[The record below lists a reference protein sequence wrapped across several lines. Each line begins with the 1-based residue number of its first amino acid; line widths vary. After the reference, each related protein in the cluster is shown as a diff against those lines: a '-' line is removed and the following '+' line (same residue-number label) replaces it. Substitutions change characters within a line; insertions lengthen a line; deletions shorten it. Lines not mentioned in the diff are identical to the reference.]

1 MPPTIR
7 NRSYTFAT
15 KSASARLP
23 RRFPIGV
30 ALLGVTLLAVAVR
43 GFRLGWQPL
52 WWDEGYSIYF
62 ATEPIPRMLWL
73 TARDIHPPLFYG
85 LLHGWFALF
94 ESSRPEVARL
104 LSVVSG
110 VAAIPTLAWLA
121 LLMRPDRPRLAF
133 WAALLLAISPMH
145 LFYSQEVRMYGPA
158 LFFTL
163 LASAAFWRWIGT
175 LARGS
180 PGWLAAAAYVFAAC
194 FALWTLYYSGF
205 VIATQLL
212 WAAIYFRHSRKAW
225 IRLGLIALIIV
236 ILQAPWWAYALPRLL
251 PYIADK
257 VVADKDSPL
266 LPWDYLTRHLLAFT
280 GGHLNPSQPALASL
294 RLFGLVGLAAL
305 ALMWLPSA
313 PNLPRQTEMQPA
325 AHGAATALIAFTL
338 LPILFGYL
346 VNLRFPFFPDGGE
359 RLLLTVLP
367 FFLLWLAWG
376 IDRGL
381 HRTWAAA
388 LPALPLLLASASGIA
403 TFYTLPRYTD
413 HDYRPIV
420 RHITQHGRDQD
431 TVIALF
437 PWQVGY
443 WRAYGVRLDDGRW
456 LSPQPAALTQ
466 DVLTWNAEMATSLD
480 SALQQGTV
488 WFPAPLSFG
497 STLPAEIEAHL
508 ADTAVNAENRWF
520 STATRLSAW
529 VQMPQTQPQSLVS
542 LALGPIT
549 LDSVAVGPITTEA
562 ANMPVSITLTWA
574 DLPPS
579 DAHVTLRLI
588 DAAGRLWAHRD
599 YEPLG
604 AFARARTT
612 EAIQETV
619 VMLVPAGLPP
629 QPYTL
634 ALGVGPRGSEQLF
647 TTYTGDELAP
657 LATLNI
663 RAPAVPLHS
672 ARLPASRDLIPP
684 WESDGLRLVGFT
696 APAPGSVWPAGTTIP
711 LDLFFQNN
719 NPVPPPK
726 QLWLGLRDRSG
737 QTAAS
742 WTGWPL
748 PGFPTDSWRTGALVQ
763 LPASLD
769 LPATLAPGDYRLVTG
784 LAPDEKG
791 IPASPARLTT
801 ITVTRRPISTARA
814 VPSVSLDPPAQLGTH
829 ARLYGYSITSLPD
842 RLVVDLDW
850 EILQTLL
857 PAHNIFVHLAAP
869 DGAVL
874 AQADGPPVTQTGPAP
889 TGSWLPGE
897 FLRTRHSLPLS
908 RPLQQETGP
917 LVLHAGLYV
926 PATHVRL
933 PVTIGGVPSGDHA
946 ILPIPATD

>member
-1 MPPTIR
+1 MPLTIR

-15 KSASARLP
+15 RSASAGLP
-23 RRFPIGV
+23 HRYPIGV
-30 ALLGVTLLAVAVR
+30 ALAGVTLLALAVR

-73 TARDIHPPLFYG
+73 TARDIHPPLYYG
-85 LLHGWFALF
+85 LLHGWFGIF
-94 ESSRPEVARL
+94 VSSRPEVARL
-104 LSVVSG
+104 LSVISG
-110 VAAIPTLAWLA
+110 VAAIPALAWLA
-121 LLMRPDRPRLAF
+121 LLMRPDRPRLAL

-145 LFYSQEVRMYGPA
+145 LFYSQEVRMYGLA
-158 LFFTL
+158 LFFIL
-163 LASAAFWRWIGT
+163 LASAAFWYWVRT
-175 LARGS
+175 PARGS
-180 PGWLAAAAYVFAAC
+180 PSWLAAAAYVVAAC

-205 VIATQLL
+205 VIAAHLL
-212 WAAIYFRHSRKAW
+212 WSAVYFRHTRKAW
-225 IRLGLIALIIV
+225 LWLGGIALAIV

-257 VVADKDSPL
+257 VVADKDTPL
-266 LPWDYLTRHLLAFT
+266 LPWDYLIRHLLAFS
-280 GGHLNPSQPALASL
+280 GGHLNPPQPALAFL
-294 RLFGLVGLAAL
+294 RLFGLTGLVAL
-305 ALMWLPSA
+305 AFVWLPKPSDRLQQA
-313 PNLPRQTEMQPA
+313 QTQPST
-325 AHGAATALIAFTL
+325 HDAATALTAFTL

-376 IDRGL
+376 MDRGL

-388 LPALPLLLASASGIA
+388 LPALPLLLAAASGIA
-403 TFYTLPRYTD
+403 TFYTLPRFTE

-420 RHITQHGRDQD
+420 RFVTQHGRDQD
-431 TVIALF
+431 TVVALF

-443 WRAYGVRLDDGRW
+443 WRAYGVRLDSGTW
-456 LSPQPAALTQ
+456 LPPQPSALTQ
-466 DVLTWNAEMATSLD
+466 DVLIWNAEIAATLD

-508 ADTAVNAENRWF
+508 AEVAINAENRWF

-529 VQMPQTQPQSLVS
+529 VQMPATQPQSLGP
-542 LALGPIT
+542 LTLNPIT
-549 LDSVAVGPITTEA
+549 VESVAVGPITTEA
-562 ANMPVSITLTWA
+562 ANTPVAITLTWA
-574 DLPPS
+574 NLPPG
-579 DAHVTLRLI
+579 DAHVALRLI
-588 DAAGRLWAHRD
+588 DATGHPWAHRD

-604 AFARARTT
+604 AFARTRSTGAG
-612 EAIQETV
+612 QETV
-619 VMLVPAGLPP
+619 AMLVPAGLPP

-647 TTYTGDELAP
+647 TTPAGDELVSLAILDVTAP
-657 LATLNI
+657 TT
-663 RAPAVPLHS
+663 PLHS
-672 ARLPASRDLIPP
+672 ARLPAARDLVPP

-696 APAPGSVWPAGTTIP
+696 APAPGSTWPAGTALP
-711 LDLFFQNN
+711 LDLFFQNSN
-719 NPVPPPK
+719 SAPPPK
-726 QLWLGLRDRSG
+726 QLWLGLRDRNRE
-737 QTAAS
+737 TATS

-769 LPATLAPGDYRLVTG
+769 LPATLAPGDYQLVTG
-784 LAPDEKG
+784 LVPDTKG
-791 IPASPARLTT
+791 IPTSPARLTT
-801 ITVTRRPISTARA
+801 ITVTRRPISTTRA
-814 VPSVSLDPPAQLGTH
+814 VPAVPLDPPAQLGTN
-829 ARLYGYSITSLPD
+829 ARLYGYSVTSLPD

-857 PAHNIFVHLAAP
+857 PAHDIFVHLAAP

-874 AQADGPPVTQTGPAP
+874 AQADGPPFTQTGPAP

-897 FLRTRHSLPLS
+897 FLRTRHTLPLS
-908 RPLQQETGP
+908 RPLGQETGP

-933 PVTIGGVPSGDHA
+933 PVTIGGVPSGDHV